1 MLPMNPNPDLILGL
15 DAGTS
20 VVKAALFDRQGR
32 EMAVVRRP
40 TPLYTP
46 QPAWSETSM
55 HATWSMAA
63 QAVSTLLATGTGS
76 GPIHAARIAAVG
88 LTGNMV
94 GAWLVDEQGKPVRNA
109 ILWNDGRAQ
118 QLIDRLAA
126 EHPGFMHTIVRTSG
140 SVMQQGCTLPVL
152 RWLVEHEPD
161 TLRRAAT
168 VLCCKDW
175 LAYKLTGS
183 RQVDPTEASVM
194 PGDVQARG
202 YSEAMI
208 DLFGLAPWLHL
219 FPPVRPCQSI
229 AGRVHPEA
237 AQATGLLAG
246 TPVIVGAGDVPA
258 SAIGL
263 GAVEPGTACTL
274 LGTNI
279 LNCLVTAAP
288 VYEPYDIGVMFCLP
302 EQRWLRAMINVSG
315 TTSMDWFIAQFCA
328 EEVAAAQA
336 VQASLFARLEALA
349 LASPIGANGVLYL
362 PYLSLQ
368 GITAPFWEP
377 AARAEFFGLS
387 DRTTRADLLRAV
399 YEGIALSIRD
409 GYAVLPQT
417 VNEIRLSGGGA
428 KSAFWSQMI
437 ADCTGCRVVVPPGS
451 EFGARGAALLAAVGI
466 GWYADIATAVAQ
478 TSSGSDLTA
487 VRVPDGRT
495 ANSARTFLPRPGVTA
510 VYDRLYVV
518 YRSLQRD
525 LLPAWRLAAGR

>member
-1 MLPMNPNPDLILGL
+1 MNPNADLILGL

-32 EMAVVRRP
+32 ELAVVRRP
-40 TPLYTP
+40 TPLYSP
-46 QPAWSETSM
+46 QPTWSETSL
-55 HATWSMAA
+55 HATWAMAA
-63 QAVSTLLATGTGS
+63 EAIRALLAAGDAGR
-76 GPIHAARIAAVG
+76 PLAAPRIAAVG

-94 GAWLVDEQGKPVRNA
+94 GAWLIDAQGEPVRDA

-118 QLIDRLAA
+118 ELIDRLAHA
-126 EHPGFMHTIVRTSG
+126 HRGFMQTIFRTSG

-152 RWLVEHEPD
+152 RWLADHEPD
-161 TLRRAAT
+161 VLERAAT

-175 LAYKLTGS
+175 IAYKLTGS

-194 PGDVQARG
+194 PGSAEGRG
-202 YSEAMI
+202 YSEEMV
-208 DLFGLAPWLHL
+208 DLFGLEPWRRL
-219 FPPVRPCQSI
+219 FPPVLPSQSV
-229 AGRVHPEA
+229 AGEVHKEA
-237 AQATGLLAG
+237 AETTGLVVG

-263 GAVEPGTACTL
+263 GAVAPGIACTL

-315 TTSMDWFIAQFCA
+315 TTSMDWFITQFCA
-328 EEVAAAQA
+328 EEVAASGG
-336 VQASLFARLEALA
+336 VQSDLFARLEALA
-349 LASPIGANGVLYL
+349 QTSTPGANGVLYL

-387 DRTTRADLLRAV
+387 DRTTRADLLRAL

-409 GYAVLPQT
+409 GYAVLPQA
-417 VNEIRLSGGGA
+417 VSEIRLSGGGA
-428 KSAFWSQMI
+428 KSAFWSQII
-437 ADCTGCRVVVPPGS
+437 ADCTGCRVVVPAGS
-451 EFGARGAALLAAVGI
+451 EFGARGAALLAEVGL
-466 GWYADIATAVAQ
+466 GWYADVAAAATGGAGDGPTHTGGHSAA
-478 TSSGSDLTA
+478 GHTA
-487 VRVPDGRT
+487 RV
-495 ANSARTFLPRPGVTA
+495 FLPRAQMTA
-510 VYDRLYVV
+510 VYDRLYAV

-525 LLPAWRLAAGR
+525 LRPAWKLAAGR